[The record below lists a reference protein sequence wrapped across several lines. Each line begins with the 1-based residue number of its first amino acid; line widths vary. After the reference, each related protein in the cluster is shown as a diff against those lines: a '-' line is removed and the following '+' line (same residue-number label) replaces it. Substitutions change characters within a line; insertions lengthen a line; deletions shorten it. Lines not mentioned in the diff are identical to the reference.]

1 MEGHMHSIIEKLSDI
16 ENTAEAIVEHAEAQK
31 YEIEK
36 KIQAKRD
43 QFDKDLEARTQK
55 RLDEIRAEAEAKM
68 DQILEEQREKNRST
82 IDNLR
87 KEYEE
92 NHSAY
97 AQEILK
103 HIIEV

>member
-1 MEGHMHSIIEKLSDI
+1 MDSIIEKLSDI

-43 QFDKDLEARTQK
+43 QFDKDL
-55 RLDEIRAEAEAKM
+55 EAEAKM

>member
-1 MEGHMHSIIEKLSDI
+1 MEGHMDSIIEKLSDI

-31 YEIEK
+31 YGIEK

-43 QFDKDLEARTQK
+43 QFDKDLEAQTQK

-68 DQILEEQREKNRST
+68 VQILEGQREKNRST

>member
-1 MEGHMHSIIEKLSDI
+1 MDSIIEKLSDI

-55 RLDEIRAEAEAKM
+55 RLDEIRGRGGSEDGSDPGGATG
-68 DQILEEQREKNRST
+68 EEPL
-82 IDNLR
+82 DN
-87 KEYEE
+87 
-92 NHSAY
+92 
-97 AQEILK
+97 
-103 HIIEV
+103 

>member
-1 MEGHMHSIIEKLSDI
+1 MESVVEKLADS
-16 ENTAEAIVEHAEAQK
+16 EMTAEAIVEHAEAQK
-31 YEIEK
+31 KEIEK
-36 KIQAKRD
+36 EIQRKRD
-43 QFDKDLEARTQK
+43 QFDENLESETQVQ
-55 RLDEIRAEAEAKM
+55 LDQIKAEADREM
-68 DQILEEQREKNRST
+68 ERILADQREKNQST

-87 KEYEE
+87 KEFEK

>member
-1 MEGHMHSIIEKLSDI
+1 MDSIIEKLSDI

-36 KIQAKRD
+36 KVQAKRD
-43 QFDKDLEARTQK
+43 QFD
-55 RLDEIRAEAEAKM
+55 M